1 MGPGYVHGYDR
12 AESARLDDQARTLVD
27 LLHGD
32 TAYPAGARVL
42 EAGCGTGAQT
52 LPLARNSPGAEIT
65 AVDISA
71 PSLAEAEAR
80 VAAAGIANVRFRQ
93 ADLTRLPFADGAF
106 DHAFVCFVLE
116 HLPRPDL
123 ALVEIGRVLAPGGTL
138 TVIEGDH
145 GSTLFHPDSAAARAV
160 IRCLVDLQ
168 RAAGGDAT
176 IGRRLYPLLGAAG
189 LGPVRVSPRLVYVD
203 ASRPDL
209 ADGFIRRTFTAMVAG
224 VRERAVASG
233 RIEAAAFDAGIEGLL
248 RTTGPDGVFCYTF
261 FRAVGFKPAGG

>member
-1 MGPGYVHGYDR
+1 MGSGYVHGYHR
-12 AESARLDDQARTLVD
+12 AESTRLDDQARTLVD

-32 TAYPAGARVL
+32 TAYPVGARVL

-52 LPLARNSPGAEIT
+52 VPLARNSPGAEIT
-65 AVDISA
+65 AVDISEQ
-71 PSLAEAEAR
+71 SLAEAEAR
-80 VAAAGIANVRFRQ
+80 MAAVGIANVRFRQ

-123 ALVEIGRVLAPGGTL
+123 ALMEIGRVLAPGGTL
-138 TVIEGDH
+138 TVVEGDH

-160 IRCLVDLQ
+160 IRCQVDLQ

-176 IGRRLYPLLGAAG
+176 IGRRLYPLLDAAG
-189 LGPVRVSPRLVYVD
+189 LRSVRVSPRLVYVD

-209 ADGFIRRTFTAMVAG
+209 VDGFIRQTFTAMVAG

-233 RIEAAAFDAGIEGLL
+233 RIDPDAFDAGIAALL
-248 RTTGPDGVFCYTF
+248 RTAEPDGVFCYTF
-261 FRAVGFKPAGG
+261 FKAVGFKSVGG